1 MFDSIHGRLRARE
14 PARVVVEAGG
24 LGYQVDVPLS
34 TFDALPR
41 ADAEVRLLLHL
52 VVREDAWRLFG
63 FATEAERRVFRDL
76 LKVSGVGPVAALA
89 LLSGMGPE
97 ALQRAVRDG
106 DVKALTRVKGVGKK
120 TAERVVLDLREPWGA
135 GAAGTVE
142 GAAARLPAGGPG
154 ADAVRALTTLGLEPE
169 EAARRVEAILREP
182 GAPAQVGDLVRRAL
196 RG

>member
-1 MFDSIHGRLRARE
+1 MFDSIHGRLSVRE
-14 PARVVVEAGG
+14 PARVVVEAAG
-24 LGYQVDVPLS
+24 LGYQLDVPLS
-34 TFDALPR
+34 TFDVLPPPGG
-41 ADAEVRLLLHL
+41 DVRLLLHL

-63 FATEAERRVFRDL
+63 FATAAERGAFRDL

-97 ALQRAVRDG
+97 ALQRAVREG

-135 GAAGTVE
+135 VATGTVE
-142 GAAARLPAGGPG
+142 GAAATLPPGPG
-154 ADAVRALTTLGLEPE
+154 GDAVRALTALGLEPA
-169 EAARRVEAILREP
+169 EAAERVERILQQA
-182 GAPAQVGDLVRRAL
+182 GAPLQVSDVVRRAL